1 MPELESDSLLFYR
14 AVQQADDL
22 WAEVSAFRF
31 SAVSY
36 RRRGEDYALSP
47 VLLEGAEVSWRYLT
61 ALRRLQAETRYVAG
75 ARPQVGRL
83 SVGAGATAVSLTE
96 YDLVPG
102 GALALRAATRNYR
115 AGAEGSLAPQVAPG
129 RDCRRAFRA
138 RCARRRRL
146 YAADDSRP
154 ARRPPHEGRRIL
166 DGGVRRAV
174 CRARF
179 AFLFGGGGVYAAG
192 FQLLQSRM
200 GSSGGRCA

>member
-61 ALRRLQAETRYVAG
+61 ALRRLQSETRYVAG

-96 YDLVPG
+96 YDPMPG

-115 AGAEGSLAPQVAPG
+115 AGAPQMAPG

-146 YAADDSRP
+146 YAADDGRP

-179 AFLFGGGGVYAAG
+179 TLLFGGGGVYAAG

-200 GSSGGRCA
+200 GASGGRCA